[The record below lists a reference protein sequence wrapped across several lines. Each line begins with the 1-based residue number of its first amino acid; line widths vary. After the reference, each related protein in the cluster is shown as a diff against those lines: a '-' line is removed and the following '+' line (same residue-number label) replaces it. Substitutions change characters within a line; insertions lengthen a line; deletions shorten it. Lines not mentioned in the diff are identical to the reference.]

1 MKTIRL
7 VTIGGGAIA
16 GGVFGSGIGIAL
28 GPAGA
33 IAGTV
38 PCAIIGAYLGWRIY
52 RAIKNRNKR

>member
-1 MKTIRL
+1 MKKIRL
-7 VTIGGGAIA
+7 ITIGGGAIA

-38 PCAIIGAYLGWRIY
+38 PCAIIDAYLGWRIY
-52 RAIKNRNKR
+52 RGISSN